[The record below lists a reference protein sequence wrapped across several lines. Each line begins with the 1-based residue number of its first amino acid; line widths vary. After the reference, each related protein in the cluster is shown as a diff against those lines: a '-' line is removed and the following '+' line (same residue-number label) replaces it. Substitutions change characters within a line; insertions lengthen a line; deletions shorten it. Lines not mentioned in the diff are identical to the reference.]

1 MSRKVVNLTDNLYD
15 YLVQVGAREH
25 PVLQRLRA
33 ATAAETG
40 DAAGMQ
46 IAPDQGALM
55 AMLVRLLGARRT
67 IEAGTFTGYSA
78 LVVALALPDDGR
90 LVACDVSEQ
99 WTAIARR
106 FWAEAGVAHK
116 IDLRLAPAI
125 QTMDALL
132 AVGEAGR
139 FDFAFLDAEKVEYD
153 AYYERS
159 LKLLRPGG
167 VVAVDNVLWSGR
179 VADPKVIDANTRAIR
194 ALNEKIR
201 TDARVDVVLV
211 PVADGLFLARKR
223 G

>member
-1 MSRKVVNLTDNLYD
+1 MSRKVVNLTDDLYN

-25 PVLQRLRA
+25 PVLQRLRT

-67 IEAGTFTGYSA
+67 LEAGTFTGYSA
-78 LVVALALPDDGR
+78 LAVALALPDDGR

-106 FWAEAGVAHK
+106 FWTEAGVAHK

-132 AVGEAGR
+132 AAGEAGH

-179 VADPKVIDANTRAIR
+179 VADPKVTDANTRAIR